1 MSVNLSFASGST
13 GMAAPTY
20 AAPGA
25 PMAAPEKRIDQHPT
39 SATSVTFTVGQ
50 SLADIER
57 EMIIK
62 TMQSTRGNRTRAAK
76 LLGISVRTLYTKLL
90 KIEGETAGAPAGS
103 ATTAPVEAHQRSA

>member
-1 MSVNLSFASGST
+1 MSVNLSFAPN
-13 GMAAPTY
+13 GMASTAPVY

-25 PMAAPEKRIDQHPT
+25 PMAPEKRIDQHPT
-39 SATSVTFTVGQ
+39 SASSVTFTVGQ

-90 KIEGETAGAPAGS
+90 KIEGEAAPAGS